1 MSAIKGDD
9 RVQQNSNRLQRTMQ
23 VKNTAATRNK
33 WVTLIGIVENLFPP
47 FMCGLCLIKFLNYFT
62 WVVWKTLSAFMTD
75 SNFQLMRHQC
85 LCQIQKIK
93 WWILFLKSKSL
104 NLWEE
109 YKNISITKSL
119 EENFFSPNWRN
130 MWKKRSSNWYRGQQ
144 GAIHSK

>member
-47 FMCGLCLIKFLNYFT
+47 FMCGLCLIKSLNYFT

-109 YKNISITKSL
+109 YKKYFNKQKIGGKL
-119 EENFFSPNWRN
+119 FSSNWRN
-130 MWKKRSSNWYRGQQ
+130 MWREKQEK
-144 GAIHSK
+144 

>member
-1 MSAIKGDD
+1 MSVIKGDD

-109 YKNISITKSL
+109 YKKYFNKQKIGGKL
-119 EENFFSPNWRN
+119 FSSNWRN
-130 MWKKRSSNWYRGQQ
+130 MWREKQEK
-144 GAIHSK
+144 